1 MTRIFPA
8 TWDLSE
14 KLAARVGK
22 TAGRQRV
29 IAEGGDVLA
38 VLHRPPAPDDEAR
51 VPFVVWRD
59 ASGTWRGSAAGKEG
73 PIGQGLAA
81 LSHHLGLFAD
91 RLSELDA
98 RADAAASASDHFAVL
113 GAAQPLHRTLR
124 NAHRA
129 LQELRERL
137 AHEPELVPIR
147 DRAYELERTAELLVE
162 DAKNGLEFTIAK
174 QSEAQ
179 AKVAAQIADESRRLN
194 LLAAICLPISALQ
207 TLVGASLM
215 TGLEG
220 LPQPLTFWVLL
231 GGAVLLGLG
240 LRQAITRR
248 EARGAQPAR

>member
-8 TWDLSE
+8 TWDLPE
-14 KLAARVGK
+14 KLAARLGK

-29 IAEGGDVLA
+29 IAEDDDVLI
-38 VLHRPPAPDDEAR
+38 VLHRPPAEDDDER

-59 ASGTWRGSAAGKEG
+59 ARATWRGSVAGKEG

-81 LSHHLGLFAD
+81 LQHHLGQFGE
-91 RLSELDA
+91 RLTELDA
-98 RADAAASASDHFAVL
+98 RADAATSASEHFAVL
-113 GAAQPLHRTLR
+113 GASQPLHRTLR

-137 AHEPELVPIR
+137 PEQVELVALR

-207 TLVGASLM
+207 TLVGASLA

-220 LPQPLTFWVLL
+220 LPQPLTFWALL
-231 GGAVLLGLG
+231 GAAVLLGLG

-248 EARGAQPAR
+248 EEAKAR